1 MKFWD
6 VVLITA
12 SSERQAEL
20 YRDEIQR
27 RSLSGMLPG
36 ETQFLVVPD
45 PAGRRVG
52 SGGATINALGVLGKD
67 REWWSQHKA
76 LLVHSGGDS
85 RRLPQYSP
93 GGKLFGVL
101 PSRTQPRGTTTVF
114 DETMMLSTPWAEH
127 IPNGLLVASGD
138 VVLKFDANH
147 VQWDRPGV
155 TGVAMRLE
163 AETGS
168 HHGVYVV
175 GEREEVYTFLQKPS
189 PSEVKA
195 AGGMLEDGRV
205 AVDIGLLRFDA
216 AMTAE
221 LTELAAFKTLPA
233 VDLYD
238 QITRGLTGQW
248 KPESNTGLF
257 WRELERILRSHD
269 RPVGFHCSVV
279 EGEFIH
285 AGTTRSFRS
294 IAAGSGGVLDSVIS
308 GTCKVGHDAVILEC
322 DLSGPVYAS
331 RGAILHGLT
340 GLTGTVE
347 VPEDTVVHQLPV
359 EQPDGSGWVIRAYGV
374 EDNPKLAIEK
384 ATWFNRPIL
393 ETLER
398 LKLRVD
404 EIWGAGEEQTL
415 WNAALFPVTSP
426 DDAWLC
432 ARWMMGYASV
442 YDLNRWRSARRLS
455 LAESARWADG
465 KALAEARSHRLQGI
479 WHDTAVEL
487 AESGADLRPLL
498 ANLPG
503 LGPAAAAGR
512 SLRARAEELRKGN
525 PEDLTHAACHFMQA
539 TRLLERGGFDQEARS
554 AESEAFACIQEAV
567 RKGVSDDAGPV
578 PSHWKYERV
587 HVSAPPRIDLGGGW
601 SDTPPFCF
609 DWGGTV
615 LNCALEID
623 GTYPIET
630 EIQRIDEPV
639 IRCFADTQAGA
650 AEYRTAEDL
659 TEPCGPGSVFSIP
672 RAAMQLHGIP
682 VEGRSLSE
690 TLTSLG
696 GGLEIRCHVQLPI
709 GSGLGT
715 SSILAATVIRALAVM
730 SGRTLGDHAL
740 SEAVMQLEQRMTTG
754 GGWQDQAGGIFPGAK
769 LLITGP
775 GLRQRIRVQPVA
787 WSDER
792 QSEFCQHMVLYNTS
806 IQRMAKD
813 LLRQV
818 VSRYLARETAT
829 IQVLHSI
836 KTLAVEMS
844 YAMVEGDWK
853 HLGELLNRHWQLNQ
867 ILDPNTANAP
877 INAILDRAR
886 PYIHGAKL
894 AGAGGGGFLMLLAR
908 DPEAAAALRT
918 VLEREAPERG
928 GVVSYRIAS
937 EGLRVHAGGEA
948 MDGEKPLVR
957 VEI

>member
-1 MKFWD
+1 LKFWD
-6 VVLITA
+6 VVIITA

-27 RSLSGMLPG
+27 RSLSGTLPNK
-36 ETQFLVVPD
+36 TQFLVVPD
-45 PAGRRVG
+45 PADRRVG

-67 REWWSQHKA
+67 REWWNCHRA

-101 PSRTQPRGTTTVF
+101 PSRTRPRGTTTVF
-114 DETMMLSTPWAEH
+114 DETMTLSAPWAER
-127 IPNGLLVASGD
+127 IPNGLLIASGD
-138 VVLKFDANH
+138 VVLKFDANQ

-155 TGVAMRLE
+155 TGVAMRLD

-195 AGGMLEDGRV
+195 AGGMLDNGRV
-205 AVDIGLLRFDA
+205 AVDIGLLRFDPD
-216 AMTAE
+216 MTAA
-221 LTELAAFKTLPA
+221 LAELAAFKTLPN

-248 KPESNTGLF
+248 KPEGSASLF
-257 WRELERILRSHD
+257 WRELSRILRPPD
-269 RPVGFHCSVV
+269 RAVGFHCTVV

-294 IAAGSGGVLDSVIS
+294 IAAGAGGVLDSAI
-308 GTCKVGHDAVILEC
+308 GGELKVGHEAVILEC
-322 DLSGPVYAS
+322 DLECPVYAG
-331 RGAILHGLT
+331 RGAILHGLAA
-340 GLTGTVE
+340 LTGPVE

-359 EQPDGSGWVIRAYGV
+359 ARSDGDGWVIRAYGV
-374 EDNPKLAIEK
+374 EDDPKQSIEK
-384 ATWFNRPIL
+384 ATWFNRPIQ

-398 LKLRVD
+398 LKLQRED
-404 EIWGAGEEQTL
+404 IWRAGEEPTL

-426 DDAWLC
+426 DEGWIC
-432 ARWMMGYASV
+432 ARWLMGYASG
-442 YDLNRWRSARRLS
+442 YDLNRWRAARRLS
-455 LAESARWADG
+455 LAESARCTDG

-479 WHDTAVEL
+479 WQDTAVEL
-487 AESGADLRPLL
+487 AESGADIRPLL

-503 LGPAAAAGR
+503 LAPAAAAGR
-512 SLRARAEELRKGN
+512 SLRAHAEELRNGN
-525 PEDLTHAACHFMQA
+525 PEDLTHAACHFVQA
-539 TRLLERGGFDQEARS
+539 ARLLERAGFEQEAAASES
-554 AESEAFACIQEAV
+554 AAFACVQDAV
-567 RKGVSDDAGPV
+567 RSGGAGDVEPE
-578 PSHWKYERV
+578 PSNWRFERV

-639 IRCFADTQAGA
+639 IRCFADSQGA
-650 AEYRTAEDL
+650 VAEYRSSEEL
-659 TEPCGPGSVFSIP
+659 MEPCGPGSVFSVP

-682 VEGRSLSE
+682 RMGEPLRE
-690 TLTSLG
+690 TLVRMG
-696 GGLEIRCHVQLPI
+696 GGLEIRCRVRLPI

-787 WSDER
+787 WNEDR
-792 QSEFCQHMVLYNTS
+792 RMEFCQHLVLYNTG

-836 KTLAVEMS
+836 KTLAVEMA

-853 HLGELLNRHWQLNQ
+853 NLGELLNRHWQLNK

-877 INAILDRAR
+877 INAILDLAK

-908 DPEAAAALRT
+908 DPEAAAALRNS
-918 VLEREAPERG
+918 LAQEAPERG
-928 GVVSYRIAS
+928 GVVPYRIAE
-937 EGLRVHAGGEA
+937 EGLRVSIRGELKNEIDHAIS
-948 MDGEKPLVR
+948 LR
-957 VEI
+957 S